1 MQYESDLFHPHMN
14 PLSSSRHGVTKSI
27 QKVCP
32 MEMPL
37 ENALTKIPSRSLAT
51 FFYRLGKT
59 SFTRQGFLIQNERT
73 ITVKIVLFDFPEIT
87 VDTLD
92 GSEIRL
98 TS

>member
-51 FFYRLGKT
+51 FFLQIGK
-59 SFTRQGFLIQNERT
+59 NEFHQAG
-73 ITVKIVLFDFPEIT
+73 ISHPK
-87 VDTLD
+87 
-92 GSEIRL
+92 
-98 TS
+98 